1 MRSIDDHSV
10 VADSLEAATIVI
22 IAAVDVVVVVRRH
35 CTWTAHEQWPIGAH
49 RLRHHLL
56 LLLLVLWAG
65 RAEQDNGGR
74 LARAVV
80 IITGHCVDT
89 D

>member
-22 IAAVDVVVVVRRH
+22 IADAVDVVVVVRRH
-35 CTWTAHEQWPIGAH
+35 CTWTAHEQWPIGTH
-49 RLRHHLL
+49 RLRHHL

>member
-10 VADSLEAATIVI
+10 VADRLEAATIVI
-22 IAAVDVVVVVRRH
+22 IADAVDVVVVVRRH

-56 LLLLVLWAG
+56 LLLVLWAG
-65 RAEQDNGGR
+65 RTEQDNGGR
-74 LARAVV
+74 LACVVV